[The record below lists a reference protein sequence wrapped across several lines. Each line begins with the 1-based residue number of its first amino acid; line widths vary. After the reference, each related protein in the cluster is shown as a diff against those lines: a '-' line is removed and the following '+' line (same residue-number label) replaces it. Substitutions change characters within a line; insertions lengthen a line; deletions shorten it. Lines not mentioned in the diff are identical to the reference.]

1 MKKWIYSGTR
11 EEQPSE
17 RELMHGKLARKAAS
31 EGIVLLKNEG
41 ILPLKK
47 DTAAALL
54 GYGAEKTVKGGIGS
68 GDVNNRKNI
77 SIYQGLKEAGVK
89 IVSEDWISDYHNRY
103 EQAREAWKEKVLEEA
118 KKVDNPFDA
127 YAENPFAM
135 PLGRKVVEEDI
146 CEADVVIYVISRIS
160 GEGKDRRKVK
170 GDYYLSEREEED
182 LRYLAEMNKPV
193 ILILNAGGPVEL
205 TDILEQTDNIKGI
218 LNISQLGQE
227 GGDALADV
235 LLGKEVPGGKLTTT
249 WARRYEDYPA
259 SEEYGYLN
267 GNLEK
272 EKYKEGIYVG
282 YRYFDSFDKKVM
294 FPFGFGLSYT
304 MFEMKCC
311 SINMEESKIRAEV
324 QVTNTG
330 NEYAGKEVVQI
341 YVTLPQTELEKEYK
355 RLAGFAKTRIL
366 KPGETQT
373 LTVEIPQKQLAS
385 FNEETHTWIVEKG
398 KYGILVGNSSDK
410 LKLEAVLV
418 VSDDTV
424 LEQMDKI
431 CPLQEELEQI
441 YLTKELKEK
450 SVQRQEKL
458 ITAQVP
464 EYYFKP
470 AMIPAKSE
478 NAGKNQE
485 NLTEEEKR
493 FVSVLEDRT
502 TEELI
507 PLLYGKISENIST
520 LGAAG
525 IRVPGSAGETCG
537 TLEEYGIP
545 SLVMADGPAGIRL
558 RQWYEVDK
566 ETDSIYEMGVL
577 GSLEN
582 GILEPG
588 VHHENADT
596 YYQYCTAF
604 PVGTALAQT
613 WDTDL
618 MTEFGK
624 AIAEEMEEFHVNLWL
639 APGMNIH
646 RNPLCGRNYEYYSE
660 DPYLSGTMAVAS
672 TGGIKDGGAWGTIKH
687 FALNGQEAHRFKI
700 DAVCSERA
708 IRQIYLKSFEMAV
721 KAGTVKTLMTAY
733 NPINGHWAASNYD
746 LCTTILRNEW
756 GYDGIVMTD
765 WWAKMNDVVEGGEES
780 NQDTRDMVRSQNDVY
795 MVVNNNGSEVNSNND
810 NTEES
815 IKEGR
820 LTIGELQRAAINICN
835 FILSAPV
842 IERELVDTDVAKHYD
857 SVPNDQAKYEVFNI
871 EKDNKVMFNSGA
883 EATLEVE
890 DEGEYTIIVNISFD
904 KSNLSQSTVN
914 VNANGTT
921 MVVIQT
927 NGTDGNWITQKLCKV
942 KFDKGVYNLKLEEVL
957 AGIKVKY
964 IQFKKIPKKNK

>member
-1 MKKWIYSGTR
+1 ML
-11 EEQPSE
+11 E
-17 RELMHGKLARKAAS
+17 
-31 EGIVLLKNEG
+31 LKNIYKYYNPG
-41 ILPLKK
+41 
-47 DTAAALL
+47 
-54 GYGAEKTVKGGIGS
+54 TVNEMCLFEDFQFMVQKGEFVSVVGSNGS
-68 GDVNNRKNI
+68 GKTSMLN
-77 SIYQGLKEAGVK
+77 L
-89 IVSEDWISDYHNRY
+89 
-103 EQAREAWKEKVLEEA
+103 
-118 KKVDNPFDA
+118 
-127 YAENPFAM
+127 
-135 PLGRKVVEEDI
+135 I
-146 CEADVVIYVISRIS
+146 CGSMQPDR
-160 GEGKDRRKVK
+160 GEI
-170 GDYYLSEREEED
+170 LIN
-182 LRYLAEMNKPV
+182 NKPV
-193 ILILNAGGPVEL
+193 
-205 TDILEQTDNIKGI
+205 T
-218 LNISQLGQE
+218 
-227 GGDALADV
+227 
-235 LLGKEVPGGKLTTT
+235 
-249 WARRYEDYPA
+249 
-259 SEEYGYLN
+259 
-267 GNLEK
+267 
-272 EKYKEGIYVG
+272 
-282 YRYFDSFDKKVM
+282 
-294 FPFGFGLSYT
+294 
-304 MFEMKCC
+304 
-311 SINMEESKIRAEV
+311 KI
-324 QVTNTG
+324 
-330 NEYAGKEVVQI
+330 
-341 YVTLPQTELEKEYK
+341 KEYK
-355 RLAGFAKTRIL
+355 RLAGFAKTRLL

-398 KYGILVGNSSDK
+398 KYGILIGNSSDK

-478 NAGKNQE
+478 DVGKNQE

-660 DPYLSGTMAVAS
+660 DPYLSGMLAAAVIRGVQS
-672 TGGIKDGGAWGTIKH
+672 KSGCGVTIKH
-687 FALNGQEAHRFKI
+687 FACNNQEDNRMG
-700 DAVCSERA
+700 VNSCVSERA
-708 IRQIYLKSFEMAV
+708 LREIYLRGFEIAVKEGNPVSIMTSYNLINGIHAANSKDLCMTVARKEWGFDGAIMSDWNTTVPEDGSVPWKCVAAGNDIIMPGNPDDDKNIRQ
-721 KAGTVKTLMTAY
+721 AY
-733 NPINGHWAASNYD
+733 
-746 LCTTILRNEW
+746 
-756 GYDGIVMTD
+756 
-765 WWAKMNDVVEGGEES
+765 KEGKL
-780 NQDTRDMVRSQNDVY
+780 
-795 MVVNNNGSEVNSNND
+795 
-810 NTEES
+810 TEEEIRNCAGHLVS
-815 IKEGR
+815 MIRR
-820 LTIGELQRAAINICN
+820 LE
-835 FILSAPV
+835 S
-842 IERELVDTDVAKHYD
+842 TD
-857 SVPNDQAKYEVFNI
+857 
-871 EKDNKVMFNSGA
+871 
-883 EATLEVE
+883 
-890 DEGEYTIIVNISFD
+890 
-904 KSNLSQSTVN
+904 
-914 VNANGTT
+914 
-921 MVVIQT
+921 
-927 NGTDGNWITQKLCKV
+927 C
-942 KFDKGVYNLKLEEVL
+942 
-957 AGIKVKY
+957 
-964 IQFKKIPKKNK
+964 

>member
-1 MKKWIYSGTR
+1 MSKWIYSGTR

-17 RELMHGKLARKAAS
+17 RELLHGKLAGKAAV

-47 DTAAALL
+47 DMAVALL
-54 GYGAEKTVKGGIGS
+54 GCGAEKTVKGGIGS

-77 SIYQGLKEAGVK
+77 SAYQGLKEAGVS
-89 IVSEDWISDYHNRY
+89 IVSEDWIRDYHNRY

-135 PLGRKVVEEDI
+135 PLGSKVAEGDI
-146 CEADVVIYVISRIS
+146 CGADVAIYVISRIS

-193 ILILNAGGPVEL
+193 ILIINAGGPVEL
-205 TDILEQTDNIKGI
+205 TDILQETDNIKGI

-227 GGDALADV
+227 GGDALADI

-272 EKYKEGIYVG
+272 EEYKEGIYVG
-282 YRYFDSFDKKVM
+282 YRYFDSFDKKVL

-304 MFEMKCC
+304 SFEMKFCGM
-311 SINMEESKIRAEV
+311 NTEEGKLRAEV

-341 YVTLPQTELEKEYK
+341 YVTLPQTGLEKEYK
-355 RLAGFAKTRIL
+355 RLAGFAKTRLL

-385 FNEETHTWIVEKG
+385 FCEETHSWIIEKG
-398 KYGILVGNSSDK
+398 RYGILIGDSSDK
-410 LKLEAVLV
+410 LKLEAVLT
-418 VSDDTV
+418 VSDDAV
-424 LEQMDKI
+424 LEHLDEI
-431 CPLQEELEQI
+431 CLLQEELEQI
-441 YLTKELKEK
+441 HLTKEMREK
-450 SVQRQEKL
+450 SVQRQEEL
-458 ITAQVP
+458 ITTQVP
-464 EYYFKP
+464 EYYFEP
-470 AMIPAKSE
+470 VMILAKSE
-478 NAGKNQE
+478 NAKK

-493 FVSVLEDRT
+493 FASVLKDRT
-502 TEELI
+502 VEELI

-525 IRVPGSAGETCG
+525 IRVPGSAGETSG
-537 TLEEYGIP
+537 VLEEYGIP
-545 SLVMADGPAGIRL
+545 SLVMADGPAGVRL

-566 ETDSIYEMGVL
+566 ETESIYEMGVL

-660 DPYLSGTMAVAS
+660 DPYLSGMLAAAVTRGVQS
-672 TGGIKDGGAWGTIKH
+672 KPGCGVTIKH
-687 FALNGQEAHRFKI
+687 FACNNQEDNRMGV
-700 DAVCSERA
+700 DSRVSERA
-708 IRQIYLKSFEMAV
+708 LREIYLRGFEIAVKEGNPVSIMTSYNLINGIHAANSKDLCMTAARKEWGFDGAIMSDWNTTVPEDGSIPWKCAAAGNDIIMPGNPDDDKNIRQ
-721 KAGTVKTLMTAY
+721 AY
-733 NPINGHWAASNYD
+733 
-746 LCTTILRNEW
+746 
-756 GYDGIVMTD
+756 
-765 WWAKMNDVVEGGEES
+765 KEGKL
-780 NQDTRDMVRSQNDVY
+780 
-795 MVVNNNGSEVNSNND
+795 
-810 NTEES
+810 TEEEIRS
-815 IKEGR
+815 CAGHLVSMIHR
-820 LTIGELQRAAINICN
+820 LNENR
-835 FILSAPV
+835 
-842 IERELVDTDVAKHYD
+842 
-857 SVPNDQAKYEVFNI
+857 
-871 EKDNKVMFNSGA
+871 
-883 EATLEVE
+883 
-890 DEGEYTIIVNISFD
+890 
-904 KSNLSQSTVN
+904 
-914 VNANGTT
+914 
-921 MVVIQT
+921 
-927 NGTDGNWITQKLCKV
+927 
-942 KFDKGVYNLKLEEVL
+942 
-957 AGIKVKY
+957 
-964 IQFKKIPKKNK
+964 

>member
-1 MKKWIYSGTR
+1 
-11 EEQPSE
+11 
-17 RELMHGKLARKAAS
+17 
-31 EGIVLLKNEG
+31 
-41 ILPLKK
+41 
-47 DTAAALL
+47 
-54 GYGAEKTVKGGIGS
+54 
-68 GDVNNRKNI
+68 
-77 SIYQGLKEAGVK
+77 
-89 IVSEDWISDYHNRY
+89 
-103 EQAREAWKEKVLEEA
+103 
-118 KKVDNPFDA
+118 
-127 YAENPFAM
+127 M
-135 PLGRKVVEEDI
+135 PLGRKVAEEDI

-355 RLAGFAKTRIL
+355 RLAGFAKTRLL

-385 FNEETHTWIVEKG
+385 FNEETHSWIVEKG

-441 YLTKELKEK
+441 HLTKELKEK

-493 FVSVLEDRT
+493 FVSVLEGRSA
-502 TEELI
+502 EELI

-525 IRVPGSAGETCG
+525 IRVPGSAGETSG
-537 TLEEYGIP
+537 ALEEDGIP

-660 DPYLSGTMAVAS
+660 DPYLSGMLAAAVTRGVQS
-672 TGGIKDGGAWGTIKH
+672 KSGCGVTIKH
-687 FALNGQEAHRFKI
+687 FACNNQEDNRMGV
-700 DAVCSERA
+700 DSCVSERA
-708 IRQIYLKSFEMAV
+708 LREIYLRGFEIAVKEGNPVSIMTSYNLINGIHAANSKDLCMTVARKEWGFDGAIMSDWNTTVPENGSVPWKCVAAGNDIIMPGNPDDDKNIRQ
-721 KAGTVKTLMTAY
+721 AY
-733 NPINGHWAASNYD
+733 
-746 LCTTILRNEW
+746 
-756 GYDGIVMTD
+756 
-765 WWAKMNDVVEGGEES
+765 KEGKL
-780 NQDTRDMVRSQNDVY
+780 
-795 MVVNNNGSEVNSNND
+795 
-810 NTEES
+810 TEEE
-815 IKEGR
+815 IRNCAGHLAVMICR
-820 LTIGELQRAAINICN
+820 L
-835 FILSAPV
+835 
-842 IERELVDTDVAKHYD
+842 
-857 SVPNDQAKYEVFNI
+857 
-871 EKDNKVMFNSGA
+871 NKN
-883 EATLEVE
+883 
-890 DEGEYTIIVNISFD
+890 N
-904 KSNLSQSTVN
+904 
-914 VNANGTT
+914 
-921 MVVIQT
+921 
-927 NGTDGNWITQKLCKV
+927 
-942 KFDKGVYNLKLEEVL
+942 
-957 AGIKVKY
+957 
-964 IQFKKIPKKNK
+964 

>member
-1 MKKWIYSGTR
+1 MSKWIYSGTR

-17 RELMHGKLARKAAS
+17 RELLHGKLARKAAA

-47 DTAAALL
+47 DMAVALL
-54 GYGAEKTVKGGIGS
+54 GCGAEKTVKGGIGS

-89 IVSEDWISDYHNRY
+89 IVSEDWIRDYHNRY
-103 EQAREAWKEKVLEEA
+103 EQAREDWKEKVLEEA
-118 KKVDNPFDA
+118 KKVENPFDA

-135 PLGRKVVEEDI
+135 PLGRKVAEGDI
-146 CEADVVIYVISRIS
+146 CGADVAIYVISRIS

-205 TDILEQTDNIKGI
+205 TDILEETDNIKGI

-227 GGDALADV
+227 GGDALADI

-272 EKYKEGIYVG
+272 EEYKEGIYVG
-282 YRYFDSFDKKVM
+282 YRYFDSFEKKVL

-304 MFEMKCC
+304 SFEMKFCGM
-311 SINMEESKIRAEV
+311 NTEEGKLRAEV

-341 YVTLPQTELEKEYK
+341 YVTLPQTGLEKEYK
-355 RLAGFAKTRIL
+355 RLAGFAKTRLL
-366 KPGETQT
+366 KTGETQT

-385 FNEETHTWIVEKG
+385 FCEETHTWMIEKG
-398 KYGILVGNSSDK
+398 RYGILAGNSSDK
-410 LKLEAVLV
+410 LELEAVLT
-418 VSDDTV
+418 VSDDAV
-424 LEQMDKI
+424 LEHMDEI

-441 YLTKELKEK
+441 HLTKEMREK
-450 SVQRQEKL
+450 SVQRQEEL
-458 ITAQVP
+458 TTTQVP
-464 EYYFKP
+464 EFYFEP
-470 AMIPAKSE
+470 VMIPAKSE
-478 NAGKNQE
+478 NAKK

-493 FVSVLEDRT
+493 LVSVMENRT
-502 TEELI
+502 VEELI

-525 IRVPGSAGETCG
+525 IRVPGSAGETSG
-537 TLEEYGIP
+537 VLEEYGIP
-545 SLVMADGPAGIRL
+545 SLVMADGPAGVRL

-566 ETDSIYEMGVL
+566 ETESIYEMGVL

-646 RNPLCGRNYEYYSE
+646 RNPLCGRNFEYYSE
-660 DPYLSGTMAVAS
+660 DSYLSGMLAAAVTRGVQS
-672 TGGIKDGGAWGTIKH
+672 KPGCGVTIKH
-687 FALNGQEAHRFKI
+687 FACNNQEDNRMGV
-700 DAVCSERA
+700 DSCVSERA
-708 IRQIYLKSFEMAV
+708 LREIYLRGFEIAV
-721 KAGTVKTLMTAY
+721 KEGNPVSIMTSY
-733 NPINGHWAASNYD
+733 NLINGTHAANNKD
-746 LCTTILRNEW
+746 LCMTVARKEW
-756 GYDGIVMTD
+756 GFDGTIMSD
-765 WWAKMNDVVEGGEES
+765 WNTTVPEDGSIPWKCAAAGNDIIMPGNPDDDKNICQAYKEGKL
-780 NQDTRDMVRSQNDVY
+780 
-795 MVVNNNGSEVNSNND
+795 
-810 NTEES
+810 TEEEIRS
-815 IKEGR
+815 CAGHLVSMIHR
-820 LTIGELQRAAINICN
+820 LNENR
-835 FILSAPV
+835 
-842 IERELVDTDVAKHYD
+842 
-857 SVPNDQAKYEVFNI
+857 
-871 EKDNKVMFNSGA
+871 
-883 EATLEVE
+883 
-890 DEGEYTIIVNISFD
+890 
-904 KSNLSQSTVN
+904 
-914 VNANGTT
+914 
-921 MVVIQT
+921 
-927 NGTDGNWITQKLCKV
+927 
-942 KFDKGVYNLKLEEVL
+942 
-957 AGIKVKY
+957 
-964 IQFKKIPKKNK
+964 

>member
-1 MKKWIYSGTR
+1 
-11 EEQPSE
+11 
-17 RELMHGKLARKAAS
+17 
-31 EGIVLLKNEG
+31 
-41 ILPLKK
+41 
-47 DTAAALL
+47 
-54 GYGAEKTVKGGIGS
+54 
-68 GDVNNRKNI
+68 
-77 SIYQGLKEAGVK
+77 
-89 IVSEDWISDYHNRY
+89 
-103 EQAREAWKEKVLEEA
+103 
-118 KKVDNPFDA
+118 
-127 YAENPFAM
+127 M
-135 PLGRKVVEEDI
+135 PLGRKVAEEDI

-355 RLAGFAKTRIL
+355 RLAGFAKTRLL

-441 YLTKELKEK
+441 HLTKELKEK

-493 FVSVLEDRT
+493 FVSVLEGRSA
-502 TEELI
+502 EELI

-525 IRVPGSAGETCG
+525 IRVPGSAGETSG
-537 TLEEYGIP
+537 ALEEDGIP

-660 DPYLSGTMAVAS
+660 DPYLSGMLAAAVTRGVQS
-672 TGGIKDGGAWGTIKH
+672 KSGCGVTIKH
-687 FALNGQEAHRFKI
+687 FACNNQEDNRMGV
-700 DAVCSERA
+700 DSCVSERA
-708 IRQIYLKSFEMAV
+708 LREIYLRGFEIAVKEGNPVSIMTSYNLINGIHAANSKDLCMTVARKEWGFDGAIMSDWNTTVPENGSVPWKCVAAGNDIIMPGHPDDDKNIRQ
-721 KAGTVKTLMTAY
+721 AY
-733 NPINGHWAASNYD
+733 
-746 LCTTILRNEW
+746 
-756 GYDGIVMTD
+756 
-765 WWAKMNDVVEGGEES
+765 KEGKL
-780 NQDTRDMVRSQNDVY
+780 
-795 MVVNNNGSEVNSNND
+795 
-810 NTEES
+810 TEEEIRNCAGHLVS
-815 IKEGR
+815 MIRR
-820 LTIGELQRAAINICN
+820 L
-835 FILSAPV
+835 
-842 IERELVDTDVAKHYD
+842 ERTD
-857 SVPNDQAKYEVFNI
+857 
-871 EKDNKVMFNSGA
+871 
-883 EATLEVE
+883 
-890 DEGEYTIIVNISFD
+890 
-904 KSNLSQSTVN
+904 
-914 VNANGTT
+914 
-921 MVVIQT
+921 
-927 NGTDGNWITQKLCKV
+927 C
-942 KFDKGVYNLKLEEVL
+942 
-957 AGIKVKY
+957 
-964 IQFKKIPKKNK
+964 

>member
-1 MKKWIYSGTR
+1 
-11 EEQPSE
+11 
-17 RELMHGKLARKAAS
+17 
-31 EGIVLLKNEG
+31 
-41 ILPLKK
+41 
-47 DTAAALL
+47 
-54 GYGAEKTVKGGIGS
+54 
-68 GDVNNRKNI
+68 
-77 SIYQGLKEAGVK
+77 
-89 IVSEDWISDYHNRY
+89 
-103 EQAREAWKEKVLEEA
+103 
-118 KKVDNPFDA
+118 
-127 YAENPFAM
+127 M
-135 PLGRKVVEEDI
+135 PLGRKVAEEDI

-182 LRYLAEMNKPV
+182 LRYLAEMNKLV

-249 WARRYEDYPA
+249 WARRYEDYPV

-355 RLAGFAKTRIL
+355 RLAGFAKTRLL

-441 YLTKELKEK
+441 HLTKELKEK

-493 FVSVLEDRT
+493 FVSVLEGRSA
-502 TEELI
+502 EELI

-525 IRVPGSAGETCG
+525 IRVPGSAGETSG
-537 TLEEYGIP
+537 ALEEDGIP

-660 DPYLSGTMAVAS
+660 DPYLSGMLAAAVTRGVQS
-672 TGGIKDGGAWGTIKH
+672 KSGCGVTIKH
-687 FALNGQEAHRFKI
+687 FACNNQEDNRMGV
-700 DAVCSERA
+700 DSCVSERA
-708 IRQIYLKSFEMAV
+708 LREIYLRGFEIAVKEGNPVSIMTSYNLINGIHAANSKDLCMTVARKEWGFDGAIMSDWNTTVPENGSVPWKCVAAGNDIIMPGNPDDDKNIRQ
-721 KAGTVKTLMTAY
+721 AY
-733 NPINGHWAASNYD
+733 
-746 LCTTILRNEW
+746 
-756 GYDGIVMTD
+756 
-765 WWAKMNDVVEGGEES
+765 KEGKL
-780 NQDTRDMVRSQNDVY
+780 
-795 MVVNNNGSEVNSNND
+795 
-810 NTEES
+810 TEEE
-815 IKEGR
+815 IRNCAGHLAVMICR
-820 LTIGELQRAAINICN
+820 L
-835 FILSAPV
+835 
-842 IERELVDTDVAKHYD
+842 
-857 SVPNDQAKYEVFNI
+857 
-871 EKDNKVMFNSGA
+871 NKN
-883 EATLEVE
+883 
-890 DEGEYTIIVNISFD
+890 N
-904 KSNLSQSTVN
+904 
-914 VNANGTT
+914 
-921 MVVIQT
+921 
-927 NGTDGNWITQKLCKV
+927 
-942 KFDKGVYNLKLEEVL
+942 
-957 AGIKVKY
+957 
-964 IQFKKIPKKNK
+964 

>member
-1 MKKWIYSGTR
+1 MSKWIYSGTR

-17 RELMHGKLARKAAS
+17 RELLHGKLAGKAAA

-47 DTAAALL
+47 DMAVALL
-54 GYGAEKTVKGGIGS
+54 GCGAEKTVKGGIGS

-77 SIYQGLKEAGVK
+77 SAYQGLKEAGVS
-89 IVSEDWISDYHNRY
+89 IVSEDWIRDYHNRY

-135 PLGRKVVEEDI
+135 PLGPKVAEGDI
-146 CEADVVIYVISRIS
+146 CGADVAIYVISRIS

-170 GDYYLSEREEED
+170 GDYYLREREEED

-193 ILILNAGGPVEL
+193 ILIINAGGPVEL
-205 TDILEQTDNIKGI
+205 TDILQETDNIKGI

-227 GGDALADV
+227 GGDALTDI

-272 EKYKEGIYVG
+272 EEYKEGIYVG
-282 YRYFDSFDKKVM
+282 YRYFDSFDKKVL

-304 MFEMKCC
+304 SFEMKFCGM
-311 SINMEESKIRAEV
+311 NTEEGKLRAEV

-341 YVTLPQTELEKEYK
+341 YVMLPQTGLEKEYK
-355 RLAGFAKTRIL
+355 RLAGFAKTRLL
-366 KPGETQT
+366 KPGETQR

-385 FNEETHTWIVEKG
+385 FCEETHSWIIEKG
-398 KYGILVGNSSDK
+398 RYGILIGDSSDK
-410 LKLEAVLV
+410 LKLEAVLT
-418 VSDDTV
+418 VSDDAV
-424 LEQMDKI
+424 LEHLDEI

-441 YLTKELKEK
+441 HLTKEMREK
-450 SVQRQEKL
+450 SVQRQEEL
-458 ITAQVP
+458 ITTQVP
-464 EYYFKP
+464 EYYFEP
-470 AMIPAKSE
+470 VVIPAKSE
-478 NAGKNQE
+478 NAKK

-493 FVSVLEDRT
+493 FASVLKDRT
-502 TEELI
+502 VEELI

-525 IRVPGSAGETCG
+525 IRVPGSAGETSG
-537 TLEEYGIP
+537 VLEEYGIL
-545 SLVMADGPAGIRL
+545 SLVMADGPAGVRL

-566 ETDSIYEMGVL
+566 ETESIYEMGVL

-646 RNPLCGRNYEYYSE
+646 RNPLCGRNFEYYSE
-660 DPYLSGTMAVAS
+660 DPYLSGMLAAAVTRGVQS
-672 TGGIKDGGAWGTIKH
+672 KPGCGVTIKH
-687 FALNGQEAHRFKI
+687 FACNNQEDNRMGV
-700 DAVCSERA
+700 DSRVSERA
-708 IRQIYLKSFEMAV
+708 LREIYLRGFEIAVKEGNPVSIMTSYNLINGIHAANSKDLCMTAARKEWGFDGAIMSDWNTTVPEDGSIPWKCAAAGNDIIMPGNPDDDKNIRQ
-721 KAGTVKTLMTAY
+721 AY
-733 NPINGHWAASNYD
+733 
-746 LCTTILRNEW
+746 
-756 GYDGIVMTD
+756 
-765 WWAKMNDVVEGGEES
+765 KEGKL
-780 NQDTRDMVRSQNDVY
+780 
-795 MVVNNNGSEVNSNND
+795 
-810 NTEES
+810 TEEEIRS
-815 IKEGR
+815 CAGHLVSMIHR
-820 LTIGELQRAAINICN
+820 LNENR
-835 FILSAPV
+835 
-842 IERELVDTDVAKHYD
+842 
-857 SVPNDQAKYEVFNI
+857 
-871 EKDNKVMFNSGA
+871 
-883 EATLEVE
+883 
-890 DEGEYTIIVNISFD
+890 
-904 KSNLSQSTVN
+904 
-914 VNANGTT
+914 
-921 MVVIQT
+921 
-927 NGTDGNWITQKLCKV
+927 
-942 KFDKGVYNLKLEEVL
+942 
-957 AGIKVKY
+957 
-964 IQFKKIPKKNK
+964 

>member
-127 YAENPFAM
+127 YADNPFEM
-135 PLGRKVVEEDI
+135 PLGREVREEDI
-146 CEADVVIYVISRIS
+146 CQAEAIIYVISRIS

-170 GDYYLSEREEED
+170 GDYYLSTREAAD

-205 TDILEQTDNIKGI
+205 TEILEQTHNIKGI

-235 LLGKEVPGGKLTTT
+235 LLGKEVPSGKLTTT
-249 WARRYEDYPA
+249 WARHYEDYPS

-272 EKYKEGIYVG
+272 EEYKEGIFVG
-282 YRYFDSFDKKVM
+282 YRYFDSFGKKPL

-304 MFEMKCC
+304 SFEIKCC
-311 SINMEESKIRAEV
+311 GLKIEESKIRTEV

-330 NEYAGKEVVQI
+330 NKYAGKEVVQI
-341 YVTLPQTELEKEYK
+341 YTTFPRTDFEKEYK
-355 RLAGFAKTRIL
+355 RLVGFAKTRL
-366 KPGETQT
+366 LQPGETQT
-373 LTVEIPQKQLAS
+373 LIIEIQEKQLAS
-385 FNEETHTWIVEKG
+385 FNEDSHTWIMEKG
-398 KYGILVGNSSDK
+398 SYGLMLGNNSDNLEFAAILEVPDY
-410 LKLEAVLV
+410 EE
-418 VSDDTV
+418 
-424 LEQMDKI
+424 LEQLDEI
-431 CPLQEELEQI
+431 CPLQEKLDCIHLSEEM
-441 YLTKELKEK
+441 
-450 SVQRQEKL
+450 QEKL
-458 ITAQVP
+458 IQYQKEEKLAQVP
-464 EYYFKP
+464 RYLFKP
-470 AMIPAKSE
+470 RCLSTPSEKTNDVEKNKGSLTNEYKKVLSKIAEKS
-478 NAGKNQE
+478 A
-485 NLTEEEKR
+485 
-493 FVSVLEDRT
+493 
-502 TEELI
+502 EELI

-525 IRVPGSAGETCG
+525 IRVPGSAGETSG
-537 TLEEYGIP
+537 ALEECGVP

-558 RQWYEVDK
+558 RQWYQVNK
-566 ETDSIYEMGVL
+566 ETGSIYEMGVL

-588 VHHENADT
+588 VYHENADT

-613 WDTDL
+613 WDTEL
-618 MTEFGK
+618 MTKFGK

-660 DPYLSGTMAVAS
+660 DPYLTGMLAAAVTRGVQS
-672 TGGIKDGGAWGTIKH
+672 KPGCGVTIKH
-687 FALNGQEAHRFKI
+687 FACNNQEDNRMGV
-700 DAVCSERA
+700 DSRVSERA
-708 IRQIYLKSFEMAV
+708 LREIYLRGFEIAV
-721 KAGTVKTLMTAY
+721 KEGNPVSIMTSY
-733 NPINGHWAASNYD
+733 NLVNGVHAANSKD
-746 LCTTILRNEW
+746 LCVTVARKEW
-756 GYDGIVMTD
+756 GFDGAIMSD
-765 WWAKMNDVVEGGEES
+765 WNTTVPEDGSTPWKCAAAGNDIIMPGNPDDDKNILQAYKEGKL
-780 NQDTRDMVRSQNDVY
+780 
-795 MVVNNNGSEVNSNND
+795 
-810 NTEES
+810 TEEEIRS
-815 IKEGR
+815 CAEHLITMISR
-820 LTIGELQRAAINICN
+820 LN
-835 FILSAPV
+835 
-842 IERELVDTDVAKHYD
+842 
-857 SVPNDQAKYEVFNI
+857 
-871 EKDNKVMFNSGA
+871 
-883 EATLEVE
+883 
-890 DEGEYTIIVNISFD
+890 
-904 KSNLSQSTVN
+904 
-914 VNANGTT
+914 
-921 MVVIQT
+921 
-927 NGTDGNWITQKLCKV
+927 QKR
-942 KFDKGVYNLKLEEVL
+942 
-957 AGIKVKY
+957 
-964 IQFKKIPKKNK
+964 

>member
-1 MKKWIYSGTR
+1 
-11 EEQPSE
+11 
-17 RELMHGKLARKAAS
+17 
-31 EGIVLLKNEG
+31 
-41 ILPLKK
+41 
-47 DTAAALL
+47 
-54 GYGAEKTVKGGIGS
+54 
-68 GDVNNRKNI
+68 
-77 SIYQGLKEAGVK
+77 
-89 IVSEDWISDYHNRY
+89 
-103 EQAREAWKEKVLEEA
+103 
-118 KKVDNPFDA
+118 
-127 YAENPFAM
+127 M
-135 PLGRKVVEEDI
+135 PLGRKVAEEDI

-355 RLAGFAKTRIL
+355 RLAGFAKTRLL

-385 FNEETHTWIVEKG
+385 FNEETHSWIVEKG

-441 YLTKELKEK
+441 HLTKELKEK

-493 FVSVLEDRT
+493 FVSVLEGRSA
-502 TEELI
+502 EELI

-525 IRVPGSAGETCG
+525 IRVPGSAGETSG
-537 TLEEYGIP
+537 ALEEDGIP

-660 DPYLSGTMAVAS
+660 DPYLSGMLAAAVTRGVQS
-672 TGGIKDGGAWGTIKH
+672 KSGCGVTIKH
-687 FALNGQEAHRFKI
+687 FACNNQEDNRMGV
-700 DAVCSERA
+700 DSCVSERA
-708 IRQIYLKSFEMAV
+708 LREIYLRGFEIAVKEGNPVSIMTSYNLINGIHAANSKDLCITVARKEWGFDGAIMSDWNTTVPENGSVPWKCVAAGNDIIMPGNPDDDKNIRQ
-721 KAGTVKTLMTAY
+721 AY
-733 NPINGHWAASNYD
+733 
-746 LCTTILRNEW
+746 
-756 GYDGIVMTD
+756 
-765 WWAKMNDVVEGGEES
+765 KEGKL
-780 NQDTRDMVRSQNDVY
+780 
-795 MVVNNNGSEVNSNND
+795 
-810 NTEES
+810 TEEE
-815 IKEGR
+815 IRNCAGHLAVMICR
-820 LTIGELQRAAINICN
+820 L
-835 FILSAPV
+835 
-842 IERELVDTDVAKHYD
+842 
-857 SVPNDQAKYEVFNI
+857 
-871 EKDNKVMFNSGA
+871 NKN
-883 EATLEVE
+883 
-890 DEGEYTIIVNISFD
+890 N
-904 KSNLSQSTVN
+904 
-914 VNANGTT
+914 
-921 MVVIQT
+921 
-927 NGTDGNWITQKLCKV
+927 
-942 KFDKGVYNLKLEEVL
+942 
-957 AGIKVKY
+957 
-964 IQFKKIPKKNK
+964 

>member
-11 EEQPSE
+11 EKQPSE

-47 DTAAALL
+47 DTVAALL

-127 YAENPFAM
+127 YADNPFAM
-135 PLGRKVVEEDI
+135 PLGRKVAEEDI

-249 WARRYEDYPA
+249 WARRYEDYPV

-272 EKYKEGIYVG
+272 EEYREGIFVG
-282 YRYFDSFDKKVM
+282 YRYFDSFDKKVL

-304 MFEMKCC
+304 SFEIKCC
-311 SINMEESKIRAEV
+311 GMNMEEGKLRAEV

-330 NEYAGKEVVQI
+330 KKYAGKEVVQI
-341 YVTLPQTELEKEYK
+341 YVTLPQTGLEKEYK
-355 RLAGFAKTRIL
+355 RLAGFAKTRLL
-366 KPGETQT
+366 KPEETQT
-373 LTVEIPQKQLAS
+373 LIVEISQKQLAS
-385 FNEETHTWIVEKG
+385 FCEETHTWIIEKG
-398 KYGILVGNSSDK
+398 SYGILIGNSSDK
-410 LKLEAVLV
+410 LEQEAVLV
-418 VSDDTV
+418 ISDTSV
-424 LEQMDKI
+424 LEHTDAI
-431 CPLQEELEQI
+431 CPLQEELRQI
-441 YLTKELKEK
+441 HMTEELREKLVQQEKELK
-450 SVQRQEKL
+450 
-458 ITAQVP
+458 TAQVP
-464 EYYFKP
+464 QYCFKP
-470 AMIPAKSE
+470 VMLPEKSE
-478 NAGKNQE
+478 NDGENQE

-493 FVSVLEDRT
+493 LFSVLEGRSA
-502 TEELI
+502 EELI

-596 YYQYCTAF
+596 YYSVLYCFSGRNST
-604 PVGTALAQT
+604 G
-613 WDTDL
+613 TDL
-618 MTEFGK
+618 GYRSYDRVWK
-624 AIAEEMEEFHVNLWL
+624 SNRR
-639 APGMNIH
+639 
-646 RNPLCGRNYEYYSE
+646 RNGRISCES
-660 DPYLSGTMAVAS
+660 VA
-672 TGGIKDGGAWGTIKH
+672 
-687 FALNGQEAHRFKI
+687 
-700 DAVCSERA
+700 
-708 IRQIYLKSFEMAV
+708 
-721 KAGTVKTLMTAY
+721 
-733 NPINGHWAASNYD
+733 
-746 LCTTILRNEW
+746 CTR
-756 GYDGIVMTD
+756 
-765 WWAKMNDVVEGGEES
+765 
-780 NQDTRDMVRSQNDVY
+780 
-795 MVVNNNGSEVNSNND
+795 
-810 NTEES
+810 
-815 IKEGR
+815 
-820 LTIGELQRAAINICN
+820 
-835 FILSAPV
+835 
-842 IERELVDTDVAKHYD
+842 H
-857 SVPNDQAKYEVFNI
+857 
-871 EKDNKVMFNSGA
+871 
-883 EATLEVE
+883 
-890 DEGEYTIIVNISFD
+890 EYTQ
-904 KSNLSQSTVN
+904 KSI
-914 VNANGTT
+914 
-921 MVVIQT
+921 M
-927 NGTDGNWITQKLCKV
+927 WKKL
-942 KFDKGVYNLKLEEVL
+942 
-957 AGIKVKY
+957 
-964 IQFKKIPKKNK
+964 

>member
-235 LLGKEVPGGKLTTT
+235 LLGKEVPSGKLTTT

-294 FPFGFGLSYT
+294 FPFGFGLSYI

-355 RLAGFAKTRIL
+355 RLAGFAKTRFL

-566 ETDSIYEMGVL
+566 ETDSIYEMG
-577 GSLEN
+577 
-582 GILEPG
+582 
-588 VHHENADT
+588 
-596 YYQYCTAF
+596 
-604 PVGTALAQT
+604 TALAQT

-660 DPYLSGTMAVAS
+660 DPYLSGMLAAAVIRGVQS
-672 TGGIKDGGAWGTIKH
+672 KSGCGVTIKH
-687 FALNGQEAHRFKI
+687 FACNNQEDNRMGV
-700 DAVCSERA
+700 DSCVSERA
-708 IRQIYLKSFEMAV
+708 LREIYLRGFEIAVKEGNPVSIMTSYNLINGIHAANSKDLCMTVARKEWGFDGAIMSDWNTTVPEDGSVPWKCVAAGNDIIMPGNPDDDKNIRQ
-721 KAGTVKTLMTAY
+721 AY
-733 NPINGHWAASNYD
+733 
-746 LCTTILRNEW
+746 
-756 GYDGIVMTD
+756 
-765 WWAKMNDVVEGGEES
+765 KEGKL
-780 NQDTRDMVRSQNDVY
+780 
-795 MVVNNNGSEVNSNND
+795 
-810 NTEES
+810 TEEEIRNCAGHLVS
-815 IKEGR
+815 MIRR
-820 LTIGELQRAAINICN
+820 L
-835 FILSAPV
+835 
-842 IERELVDTDVAKHYD
+842 ERTDCG
-857 SVPNDQAKYEVFNI
+857 NDF
-871 EKDNKVMFNSGA
+871 
-883 EATLEVE
+883 
-890 DEGEYTIIVNISFD
+890 
-904 KSNLSQSTVN
+904 SNML
-914 VNANGTT
+914 
-921 MVVIQT
+921 
-927 NGTDGNWITQKLCKV
+927 
-942 KFDKGVYNLKLEEVL
+942 
-957 AGIKVKY
+957 
-964 IQFKKIPKKNK
+964 

>member
-41 ILPLKK
+41 ILPLQK

-127 YAENPFAM
+127 YADNPFEM
-135 PLGRKVVEEDI
+135 PLGREVREEDI
-146 CEADVVIYVISRIS
+146 CQAEAIIYVISRIS

-170 GDYYLSEREEED
+170 GDYYLSTREAAD

-205 TDILEQTDNIKGI
+205 TEILEQTHNIKGI

-235 LLGKEVPGGKLTTT
+235 LLGKEVPSGKLTTT
-249 WARRYEDYPA
+249 WARHYEDYPS

-272 EKYKEGIYVG
+272 EEYKEGIFVG
-282 YRYFDSFDKKVM
+282 YRYFDSFGKKPL

-304 MFEMKCC
+304 SFEIKCC
-311 SINMEESKIRAEV
+311 GLKIEESKIRTEV

-330 NEYAGKEVVQI
+330 NKYAGKEVVQI
-341 YVTLPQTELEKEYK
+341 YTTFPRTDFEKEYK
-355 RLAGFAKTRIL
+355 RLVGFAKTRL
-366 KPGETQT
+366 LQPGETQT
-373 LTVEIPQKQLAS
+373 LIIEIQEKQLAS
-385 FNEETHTWIVEKG
+385 FNEDSHTWIMEKG
-398 KYGILVGNSSDK
+398 SYGLMLGNNSDNLEFAAILEVPDY
-410 LKLEAVLV
+410 EE
-418 VSDDTV
+418 
-424 LEQMDKI
+424 LEQLDEI
-431 CPLQEELEQI
+431 CPLQEKLDCIHLSEEM
-441 YLTKELKEK
+441 
-450 SVQRQEKL
+450 QEKL
-458 ITAQVP
+458 IQYQKEEKLAQVP
-464 EYYFKP
+464 RYLFKP
-470 AMIPAKSE
+470 RCLSTPSEKTNDVEKNKGSLTNEYKKVLSKIAEKS
-478 NAGKNQE
+478 A
-485 NLTEEEKR
+485 
-493 FVSVLEDRT
+493 
-502 TEELI
+502 EELI

-525 IRVPGSAGETCG
+525 IRVPGSAGETSG
-537 TLEEYGIP
+537 ALEECGVP

-558 RQWYEVDK
+558 RQWYQVNK

-588 VHHENADT
+588 VYHENADT

-613 WDTDL
+613 WDTEL
-618 MTEFGK
+618 MTKFGK

-660 DPYLSGTMAVAS
+660 DPYLTGMLAAAVTRGVQS
-672 TGGIKDGGAWGTIKH
+672 KPGCGVTIKH
-687 FALNGQEAHRFKI
+687 FACNNQEDNRMGV
-700 DAVCSERA
+700 DSRVSERA
-708 IRQIYLKSFEMAV
+708 LREIYLRGFEIAV
-721 KAGTVKTLMTAY
+721 KEGNPVSIMTSY
-733 NPINGHWAASNYD
+733 NLVNGVHAANSKD
-746 LCTTILRNEW
+746 LCVTVARKEW
-756 GYDGIVMTD
+756 GFDGAIMSD
-765 WWAKMNDVVEGGEES
+765 WNTTVPEDGSTPWKCAAAGNDIIMPGNPDDDKNILQAYKEGKL
-780 NQDTRDMVRSQNDVY
+780 
-795 MVVNNNGSEVNSNND
+795 
-810 NTEES
+810 TEEEIRS
-815 IKEGR
+815 
-820 LTIGELQRAAINICN
+820 C
-835 FILSAPV
+835 
-842 IERELVDTDVAKHYD
+842 
-857 SVPNDQAKYEVFNI
+857 
-871 EKDNKVMFNSGA
+871 A
-883 EATLEVE
+883 EHLITM
-890 DEGEYTIIVNISFD
+890 ISRVN
-904 KSNLSQSTVN
+904 
-914 VNANGTT
+914 
-921 MVVIQT
+921 
-927 NGTDGNWITQKLCKV
+927 QKR
-942 KFDKGVYNLKLEEVL
+942 
-957 AGIKVKY
+957 
-964 IQFKKIPKKNK
+964 